1 MRLKRSHVDLSTT
14 IYLNKVSFVYTVL
27 VVGQAM
33 TLIRAHY
40 YVLNVPL
47 YEPAKKTLPV
57 RMPGV

>member
-1 MRLKRSHVDLSTT
+1 MRLKRSHVVLSTT

-33 TLIRAHY
+33 TLIRAHH

-47 YEPAKKTLPV
+47 
-57 RMPGV
+57 